1 MNQLLTTLRKLATLT
16 AFLGLPLT
24 ALATQLDTPL
34 RVLVGYPPGGSA
46 DRVARAIAGPLEKKL
61 GVQVI
66 VENKSGAGGRIAAQ
80 ALRTVAATD
89 NTLMLANPAVMVVA
103 PEVFDDVGYDP
114 VQDIK
119 PVSLVA
125 EFRFGLAASRHTNID
140 SVSDLPEWISAN
152 PSSFNIGVPG
162 TGSLPHFF
170 ALMLANSLGA
180 ETEVI
185 GYRGSAPLVT
195 DLIGGQIPLAVDTL
209 DSQVPQHHAGRL
221 QILASS
227 GSQREA
233 DLPDVPT
240 FKEVGIDVEATGWFG
255 YFSAASMPAEK
266 RNYLGEAIARTLKDP
281 DLRQILKN
289 LGYEPLSM
297 NAEESE
303 EAIEA
308 YRAQWLP
315 VVKESGYRAE
325 R

>member
-1 MNQLLTTLRKLATLT
+1 
-16 AFLGLPLT
+16 
-24 ALATQLDTPL
+24 
-34 RVLVGYPPGGSA
+34 
-46 DRVARAIAGPLEKKL
+46 
-61 GVQVI
+61 
-66 VENKSGAGGRIAAQ
+66 
-80 ALRTVAATD
+80 
-89 NTLMLANPAVMVVA
+89 
-103 PEVFDDVGYDP
+103 
-114 VQDIK
+114 
-119 PVSLVA
+119 
-125 EFRFGLAASRHTNID
+125 
-140 SVSDLPEWISAN
+140 
-152 PSSFNIGVPG
+152 
-162 TGSLPHFF
+162 

-281 DLRQILKN
+281 DLRQIL
-289 LGYEPLSM
+289 
-297 NAEESE
+297 
-303 EAIEA
+303 
-308 YRAQWLP
+308 
-315 VVKESGYRAE
+315 
-325 R
+325 